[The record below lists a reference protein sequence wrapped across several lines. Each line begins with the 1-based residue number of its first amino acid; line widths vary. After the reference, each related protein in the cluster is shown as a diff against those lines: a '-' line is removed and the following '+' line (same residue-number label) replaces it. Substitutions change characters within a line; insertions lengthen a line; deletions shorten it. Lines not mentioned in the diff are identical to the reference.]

1 MNEHFAEI
9 GKRLSQYLTHKGLS
23 QSKLARLSSTSG
35 SQVFNMLNGTRYGVD
50 KLLSVF
56 RALPEL
62 NPEWLLFG
70 HGDMEKNSNNVE
82 NDLRTAADLPVKD
95 YLEKGNTMEGN
106 FAENEEAELEE
117 IHAMLQLCQAEK
129 DGLKK
134 ILELKDELIE
144 VLKNQKEKSTSREN

>member
-1 MNEHFAEI
+1 MNEHFADI

-23 QSKLARLSSTSG
+23 QSKLARLTSTSG

-50 KLLSVF
+50 KLLSIF

-70 HGDMEKNSNNVE
+70 HGEMEKLNNDNDNNLNNYSPVQGKNFLNKDLTSNKSASE
-82 NDLRTAADLPVKD
+82 NDD
-95 YLEKGNTMEGN
+95 
-106 FAENEEAELEE
+106 AELEDLQ
-117 IHAMLQLCQAEK
+117 AMLELCRAEK

-134 ILELKDELIE
+134 ILELKDEMIE
-144 VLKNQKEKSTSREN
+144 VLKNQKEFGASGSK